1 MFPPKKILFPV
12 DFSERCGSAGR
23 MVEIFTGHF
32 EAELTLLHVLEPL
45 AYNDLPDIGAAA
57 AEERL
62 GKYMADE
69 LKPFNVQRVM
79 LQGDPA
85 SKIVEFAH
93 SEGIDLIMLPTHG
106 YSAFRRLILG
116 SVTARVLHD
125 AMCPVWTGA
134 HMETVPPLEDIAI
147 RRVVCAVDV
156 DKQTCPTLT
165 WAVRFAS
172 EFGAELSVVHAVPD
186 AVPSASGYPCAE
198 PNEALLHASSNAL
211 DGVLASLGATAEL
224 HVLPTDPANA
234 VCSIARR
241 KAADIVVIG
250 RSATPGVMGRL
261 RANGYSIV
269 RQSPCPVISV

>member
-1 MFPPKKILFPV
+1 
-12 DFSERCGSAGR
+12 
-23 MVEIFTGHF
+23 MVEIFAGHF

-62 GKYMADE
+62 GAYMSAE
-69 LKPFNVQRVM
+69 LQQFNVRRV
-79 LQGDPA
+79 LLEGHPA
-85 SKIVEFAH
+85 SRITEFAH
-93 SEGIDLIMLPTHG
+93 SQGIDLIMLPTHG
-106 YSAFRRLILG
+106 YAAFRRLILG

-147 RRVVCAVDV
+147 RRVVCAVDI

-165 WAVRFAS
+165 WALNFAS

-186 AVPSASGYPCAE
+186 AVSSSSGYPCAE
-198 PNEALLHASSNAL
+198 TNQALLNASRNTIEA
-211 DGVLASLGATAEL
+211 VLASLGATAEL
-224 HVLPTDPANA
+224 SVLPSDPATA
-234 VCSIARR
+234 ACSLARHQQS
-241 KAADIVVIG
+241 DVMVIG
-250 RSATPGVMGRL
+250 RGIAQGVMGRL
-261 RANGYSIV
+261 RANAYSII